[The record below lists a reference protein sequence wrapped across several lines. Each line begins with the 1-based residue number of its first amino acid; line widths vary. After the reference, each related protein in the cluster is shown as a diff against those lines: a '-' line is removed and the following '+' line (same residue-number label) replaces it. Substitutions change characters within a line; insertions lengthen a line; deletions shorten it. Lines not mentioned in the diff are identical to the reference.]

1 MSCDVLSESSLY
13 LYFSPCVCVSTNACI
28 EQKQE
33 RMHNNITHMRQS
45 VSGASTHRASA
56 HHARPSVSGA
66 STHRLNASSE
76 SADGWPPLHFSG
88 VGSPP
93 LPQDPALHGFSLSPN
108 MGQSLCQEKVIPIL
122 SFPFS
127 CNFSLHEEETMYA
140 AS

>member
-1 MSCDVLSESSLY
+1 MICCLNRVCILC
-13 LYFSPCVCVSTNACI
+13 FSPCMCVSTNARI

-33 RMHNNITHMRQS
+33 RMHNNITHMRHS

>member
-1 MSCDVLSESSLY
+1 MR
-13 LYFSPCVCVSTNACI
+13 I

-33 RMHNNITHMRQS
+33 RMHNNITHMRHS

-93 LPQDPALHGFSLSPN
+93 PPQDPALHGLSLSPN
-108 MGQSLCQEKVIPIL
+108 MGQSLCQEKVISIL
-122 SFPFS
+122 SFPLS
-127 CNFSLHEEETMYA
+127 CNFSLHEEEIMYA
-140 AS
+140 AR

>member
-1 MSCDVLSESSLY
+1 LC
-13 LYFSPCVCVSTNACI
+13 FSTCVCVSTNARI
-28 EQKQE
+28 AKKQE

-93 LPQDPALHGFSLSPN
+93 TPQDPALHGFSLSPT
-108 MGQSLCQEKVIPIL
+108 MGLSLCQVNRNRLVISIL
-122 SFPFS
+122 SFPLS
-127 CNFSLHEEETMYA
+127 CNFSLHEEEIMYA
-140 AS
+140 AT